1 MKLLE
6 VAVIIWLVSI
16 KSLLIEVTAQTV
28 AGITESEDDWW
39 KHAIIY
45 QIYPRSFQDSDGDGI
60 GDLRGIEMRIKGGYF
75 KKFVLADAIWLSPIY
90 KSPMRDFGYDV
101 QDYRAI
107 N

>member
-1 MKLLE
+1 MTMKLLE

-45 QIYPRSFQDSDGDGI
+45 QIYPRSFQDSDGDGS

-75 KKFVLADAIWLSPIY
+75 KKYVLADAI
-90 KSPMRDFGYDV
+90 
-101 QDYRAI
+101 AI
-107 N
+107 NKCTNTIN